1 MSRRQSFLLS
11 VCGVVLLAATAGA
24 QSQAPLEQPLADFD
38 KLVSQLKVGAVI
50 GEPITVGETIIVPF
64 AKIHFGLG
72 GGGAMMAYGGGMGG
86 KTIPLGILIIEDEK
100 VRAELFPEEEKQ
112 PSFLMQMLPI
122 LLKMMPD
129 MMGGKMPGGPAKAPA
144 AASAPKTA
152 SKASAPPANASLDN
166 AKKLFEEK
174 KYSEALDMIDALL
187 VKDPDSPDLHAW
199 KGHVMGSLAQ
209 GNPAD
214 MMKYGMGAMEE
225 YEAALALDPR
235 NADAHFGRGVS
246 RMMAPPGFGG
256 DIDGAI
262 VDFEASLAKSPSPE
276 AYFYLGQ
283 AYQKKGMADAAKEA
297 YKKALK
303 LRPAYAEASKALQA
317 MQ

>member
-1 MSRRQSFLLS
+1 MSMRQSIVFSICS
-11 VCGVVLLAATAGA
+11 VALLAGALGA
-24 QSQAPLEQPLADFD
+24 QTQAPLEQPLADFD
-38 KLVSQLKVGAVI
+38 KLVSGLKVGAVI
-50 GEPITVGETIIVPF
+50 GEPITVGETIIIPF

-86 KTIPLGILIIEDEK
+86 KTIPLGILIIEGEK
-100 VRAELFPEEEKQ
+100 VRAELFPEQEKQ

-129 MMGGKMPGGPAKAPA
+129 MMGGKMPGGAAKAPA
-144 AASAPKTA
+144 AASVPKTA
-152 SKASAPPANASLDN
+152 SKATAPSPNASLDS
-166 AKKLFEEK
+166 AKKLFESK
-174 KYSEALDMIDALL
+174 KYQEALDMIDGLL
-187 VKDPDSPDLHAW
+187 AKDPSSPDLHAW
-199 KGHVMGSLAQ
+199 KGHVMGSMAQ

-225 YEAALALDPR
+225 YESALALDPQ

-262 VDFEASLAKSPSPE
+262 VDFEASLAKTPSAE
-276 AYFYLGQ
+276 AYYYLGQ

-303 LRPAYAEASKALQA
+303 LRPNYAEASKALQG